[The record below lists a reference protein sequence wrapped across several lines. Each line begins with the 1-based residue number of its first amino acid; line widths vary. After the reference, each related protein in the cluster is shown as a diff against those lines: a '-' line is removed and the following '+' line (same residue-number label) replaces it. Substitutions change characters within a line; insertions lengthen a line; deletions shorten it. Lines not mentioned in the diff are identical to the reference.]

1 MHTDSITLQ
10 NMAFYGYH
18 GTDPHEAKL
27 GGRFFVDAVLHTDM
41 TKPGRTDKLDDAVNY
56 ERVYAIIRD
65 HVEGK
70 RFNLLEALGQRI
82 ADELLHDFPA
92 VSRVEVRVR
101 KPGVPLK
108 GILDF
113 TQVEIVRSRQS
124 STK

>member
-1 MHTDSITLQ
+1 MAADCLTLQ

-27 GGRFFVDAVLHTDM
+27 GGRFFVDAVLAADLG
-41 TKPGRTDKLDDAVNY
+41 KPGRSDRLEDTVNY
-56 ERVYAIIRD
+56 EKVYAIIRE

-70 RFNLLEALGQRI
+70 RFNLLEALAQSI
-82 ADELLHDFPA
+82 AEEVLKDFPA
-92 VSRVEVRVR
+92 VSQVTVRVR

-113 TQVEIVRSRQS
+113 TQVEVVRLRKAASR
-124 STK
+124 

>member
-1 MHTDSITLQ
+1 MPSDSITLQ

-27 GGRFFVDAVLHTDM
+27 GGRFFVDAVLRSDLSR
-41 TKPGRTDKLDDAVNY
+41 PGRTDNLADTVNY

-92 VSRVEVRVR
+92 VSQVEIRVR

-108 GILDF
+108 GIVDV
-113 TQVEIVRSRQS
+113 TPAEVV
-124 STK
+124 

>member
-1 MHTDSITLQ
+1 MTADSITLQ

-27 GGRFFVDAVLHTDM
+27 GGRFFVDAVLEADL
-41 TKPGRTDKLDDAVNY
+41 TKPGRSDRLEDTVNY
-56 ERVYAIIRD
+56 EKVYAIIRD

-70 RFNLLEALGQRI
+70 RFNLLEALAQSI
-82 ADELLHDFPA
+82 ADEVLKDFSA
-92 VSRVEVRVR
+92 VSQATVRVR

-113 TQVEIVRSRQS
+113 TQVEVMRSRKGAS
-124 STK
+124 R